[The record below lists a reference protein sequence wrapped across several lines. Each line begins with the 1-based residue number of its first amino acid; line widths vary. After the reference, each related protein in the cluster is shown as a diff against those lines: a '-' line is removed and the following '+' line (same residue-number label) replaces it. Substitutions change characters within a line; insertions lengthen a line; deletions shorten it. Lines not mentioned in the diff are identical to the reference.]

1 MMPGVA
7 AGGTVA
13 AIGNRDILRAVHRRT
28 YVLDRPR
35 GQMTA
40 TSNEHLDEWKIEN
53 TAARRAQIQRD
64 GFFHVPRSVRSTVHA
79 REQSV
84 QLMQFGMQT
93 EHTYAGGAYVLHVHA
108 LWFHPREQ
116 IVCLQGRLHWRAFF
130 SELCYAS
137 WPRGYRLSSI
147 GKCHGVNRSE

>member
-40 TSNEHLDEWKIEN
+40 TSNEHLDE
-53 TAARRAQIQRD
+53 
-64 GFFHVPRSVRSTVHA
+64 
-79 REQSV
+79 
-84 QLMQFGMQT
+84 
-93 EHTYAGGAYVLHVHA
+93 
-108 LWFHPREQ
+108 
-116 IVCLQGRLHWRAFF
+116 
-130 SELCYAS
+130 
-137 WPRGYRLSSI
+137 
-147 GKCHGVNRSE
+147 